1 MAYPYAT
8 GYGSGGGYFYNIIQ
22 RLEMWGLSDVILPF
36 ILVFTVVFSIMQK
49 VKPLGSDKEG
59 ARTKPFNVI
68 VSLVMALAVVI
79 PHVLG
84 YYPPGA
90 DIVNIIN
97 AALPQVSIVLVAIL
111 MVLLIVGLF
120 GGKAEWGSG
129 LSGWIAFFAFILVV
143 WIFGRAAGWFY
154 YLPDWLYWL
163 DNPDT
168 QAMLIVVAI
177 FAIIIWYITKEPKD
191 PDKATSA
198 KRFSESW
205 SELFGGGKDK

>member
-8 GYGSGGGYFYNIIQ
+8 GYGSGGGYFHNVLY
-22 RLEMWGLSDVILPF
+22 RLEVWGLSDVILPF
-36 ILVFTVVFSIMQK
+36 ILVFTIVFAIMQK
-49 VKPLGSDKEG
+49 VKPLGEETG
-59 ARTKPFNVI
+59 RHKPFNVI
-68 VSLVMALAVVI
+68 ISLVMALAVVI

-84 YYPPGA
+84 YYPADA

-120 GGKAEWGSG
+120 GGKAEWGG
-129 LSGWIAFFAFILVV
+129 ALSGWIAFFAFILVV
-143 WIFGRAAGWFY
+143 YIFGRAAGWFY
-154 YLPDWLYWL
+154 YLPNWLYWL

-191 PDKATSA
+191 AETA
-198 KRFSESW
+198 KKSKKFSETW
-205 SELFGGGKDK
+205 SELFGGGGKK

>member
-8 GYGSGGGYFYNIIQ
+8 GYGSGGYFYNVIQ

-36 ILVFTVVFSIMQK
+36 ILIFTIVFAIMQK
-49 VKPLGSDKEG
+49 VKPLGSEKE
-59 ARTKPFNVI
+59 RHKPFNVVI
-68 VSLVMALAVVI
+68 SLVMALAVVI

-120 GGKAEWGSG
+120 GGKAEWGG
-129 LSGWIAFFAFILVV
+129 ALSGWIAFFAFVLIV

-154 YLPDWLYWL
+154 YLPNWLYWL

-177 FAIIIWYITKEPKD
+177 FAIIIWYITKDEKD
-191 PDKATSA
+191 A
-198 KRFSESW
+198 KQPSSVEKFRDSW
-205 SELFGGGKDK
+205 GELFGGGKK

>member
-1 MAYPYAT
+1 MAYPYA
-8 GYGSGGGYFYNIIQ
+8 GYSSGGGGGYFSNVIYT
-22 RLEMWGLSDVILPF
+22 LESWGLTDIILPF
-36 ILVFTVVFSIMQK
+36 ILVFTVVFAIMQK
-49 VKPLGSDKEG
+49 VKPLGKEG
-59 ARTKPFNVI
+59 ERTKPFNVV

-84 YYPPGA
+84 YYPPDA

-120 GGKAEWGSG
+120 GGKAEWGGS
-129 LSGWIAFFAFILVV
+129 LSGWVAFGAAVLVFY
-143 WIFGRAAGWFY
+143 IFGRSAGWFE

-168 QAMLIVVAI
+168 QAMLIVIAV
-177 FAIIIWYITKEPKD
+177 FAIIIYYITKDETPEEHRGKTLKD
-191 PDKATSA
+191 
-198 KRFSESW
+198 FSKSW
-205 SELFGGGKDK
+205 SDLFGGAKNK

>member
-36 ILVFTVVFSIMQK
+36 ILVFTIVFAIMQK
-49 VKPLGSDKEG
+49 VKPLGSEKE
-59 ARTKPFNVI
+59 RHKPFNVVI
-68 VSLVMALAVVI
+68 SLVLALSVVI

-120 GGKAEWGSG
+120 GGKAEWGG
-129 LSGWIAFFAFILVV
+129 ALSGWIAFFAFVLIV

-154 YLPDWLYWL
+154 YLPNWLYWL

-177 FAIIIWYITKEPKD
+177 FAIIIWYITKDEKDAKEPSSVEKFRD
-191 PDKATSA
+191 
-198 KRFSESW
+198 SW
-205 SELFGGGKDK
+205 GELFGGGKK

>member
-1 MAYPYAT
+1 MAPYVG
-8 GYGSGGGYFYNIIQ
+8 GYGGGGVFQNILY
-22 RLEMWGLSDVILPF
+22 RMEYWGLSDVILPF
-36 ILVFTVVFSIMQK
+36 ILIFTVVFAVMQK
-49 VKPLGSDKEG
+49 VKPLGPD
-59 ARTKPFNVI
+59 AQTKQFNAVI
-68 VSLVMALAVVI
+68 SLVMALAVVI

-84 YYPPGA
+84 YYPTNA

-120 GGKAEWGSG
+120 GGKAEWGGG

-143 WIFGRAAGWFY
+143 YIFGRAAGWFE
-154 YLPDWLYWL
+154 YLPSWLYWL

-177 FAIIIWYITKEPKD
+177 FAIIIYYVTKEPLPPEKRGQTLKD
-191 PDKATSA
+191 
-198 KRFSESW
+198 FSKSW
-205 SELFGGGKDK
+205 SDLFGGANKGK

>member
-1 MAYPYAT
+1 MAYPYAGYT
-8 GYGSGGGYFYNIIQ
+8 GGSSGGYFTNVIY
-22 RLEMWGLSDVILPF
+22 RLQEWGLSDVILPF
-36 ILVFTVVFSIMQK
+36 ILIFTVVFAIMQK
-49 VKPLGSDKEG
+49 VKPLGSETE
-59 ARTKPFNVI
+59 RHKPFNVVI
-68 VSLVMALAVVI
+68 ALVMALAVII

-84 YYPPGA
+84 YYPPDA

-129 LSGWIAFFAFILVV
+129 MSGWIAFGASILIVY
-143 WIFGRAAGWFY
+143 IFGRSAGWFE

-168 QAMLIVVAI
+168 QAMLIVVAV
-177 FAIIIWYITKEPKD
+177 FAIIIWYITKEPT
-191 PDKATSA
+191 PDKDKGKTLND
-198 KRFSESW
+198 FSKSW
-205 SELFGGGKDK
+205 SDLFAGGKNK

>member
-1 MAYPYAT
+1 MEY
-8 GYGSGGGYFYNIIQ
+8 
-22 RLEMWGLSDVILPF
+22 WGLSDVILPF
-36 ILVFTVVFSIMQK
+36 ILIFTVVFAVMQK
-49 VKPLGSDKEG
+49 VKPLGPE
-59 ARTKPFNVI
+59 AQTKQFNAVI
-68 VSLVMALAVVI
+68 SLVMALAVVI

-84 YYPPGA
+84 YYPANA

-120 GGKAEWGSG
+120 GGKAEWGGG

-143 WIFGRAAGWFY
+143 YIFGRAAGWFE
-154 YLPDWLYWL
+154 YLPSWLYWL

-177 FAIIIWYITKEPKD
+177 FAIIIYYVTKEPLPPEKRGQTLKD
-191 PDKATSA
+191 
-198 KRFSESW
+198 FSKSW
-205 SELFGGGKDK
+205 SDLFGGAKSK

>member
-36 ILVFTVVFSIMQK
+36 ILIFTIVFAIMQK
-49 VKPLGSDKEG
+49 VKPLGEG
-59 ARTKPFNVI
+59 TAQNKSFNVVI
-68 VSLVMALAVVI
+68 SLVMALAVVI

-120 GGKAEWGSG
+120 GGKATWGG
-129 LSGWIAFFAFILVV
+129 ALSGWIAFFAFILVV
-143 WIFGRAAGWFY
+143 YIFGRAAGWFY
-154 YLPDWLYWL
+154 YLPNWLYWL

-168 QAMLIVVAI
+168 QAMLVVIAI
-177 FAIIIWYITKEPKD
+177 FAIIIWYITKEPKE
-191 PDKATSA
+191 PGAATSLD
-198 KRFSESW
+198 KFRDSW
-205 SELFGGGKDK
+205 GELFSGGKSSK